1 MPDLSTCL
9 SRIDAAQSA
18 HELGEIE
25 EAYYA
30 MAAEKGWSKG
40 VLRILD
46 DRRYARA
53 VELADR
59 IRRAG

>member
-1 MPDLSTCL
+1 MSDLSTYL
-9 SRIDAAQSA
+9 SRLDAAQSA

-25 EAYYA
+25 NAYYA
-30 MAAEKGWSKG
+30 TAAERGWSKG

-46 DRRYARA
+46 DRRYERA
-53 VELADR
+53 VAIIGK